1 MHMHIHISTLVDES
15 LVVYRV
21 ERLYLFSLVGFDTW
35 VKLIILWMVDFY
47 IIFVWLSLYHV
58 ILDCNAYI
66 LTYQC

>member
-1 MHMHIHISTLVDES
+1 MHVHIHISTLVDES

-47 IIFVWLSLYHV
+47 IILVWLSLYHV